1 VEKRQ
6 GGQAMKVFLKLV
18 LMLVA
23 LAALSTCGSKFRS
36 YNGPTVTAVEVHKA
50 DRKMYLL
57 HGTQILQTYN
67 IRLGGNPIGP
77 KQFEGDRKT
86 PEGSYHISHRNP
98 NSSYH
103 LSLGISYPNDAD
115 RAFATANGKPPGG
128 DIFIH
133 GANNNGSSRG
143 DWTVGCIAVKDKQ
156 IEEIYAMVNPGTP
169 INIFP

>member
-1 VEKRQ
+1 
-6 GGQAMKVFLKLV
+6 MKTLLRVV
-18 LMLVA
+18 LMVVA
-23 LAALSTCGSKFRS
+23 LATLATCGSKFKS

-57 HGTQILQTYN
+57 HGTQILKSYN

-86 PEGSYHISHRNP
+86 PEGSYRITHRNP
-98 NSSYH
+98 NSAYH

-115 RAFATANGKPPGG
+115 RAFATANGRPPGG

-133 GANNNGSSRG
+133 GANNAGKSRG
-143 DWTVGCIAVKDKQ
+143 DWTVGCIAVRDNQ
-156 IEEIYAMVNPGTP
+156 IEEIYAMVNPGTQ